1 MLYGVQQTVTYIAW
15 DTSANAGKTGD
26 SANHTLRWVKNG
38 TSAAPTNTPSEVDA
52 TNAPGLYKIT
62 LTATEWE
69 TLQGTLAGKS
79 STANVSVIPQQFTTM
94 RGPNAAPGTSGGLPT
109 VDASNKVNAK
119 LDWATDVS
127 SKPTIGTST
136 LTAQQVWEYATRTLS
151 AFGFAVT
158 LSSDAQAAIVAAIE
172 LELTN
177 DATGQAFM
185 QAIADKLANDFN
197 LDDLQVAAIATACRD
212 AVLNRLLAGNHD
224 TTGTLGK
231 LAQNLDATITSR
243 LASSSYTAPLDA
255 TATKAAARAA
265 IDDYDPP
272 TNAEMTARTLTAADY
287 FVTGDYTAPDNAG
300 IAAIKSKT
308 DNLPVQPA
316 SQGSVDAIATIL
328 AGITSL
334 AKWLR
339 AFVRK
344 DTPDS
349 TALSEINSGGGAYS
363 AATDSQEA
371 IRDRGDAA
379 WITGAGGS
387 AGAVYVLPLQS
398 TPSNS
403 GRLPETYLTAY
414 QGCKFQ
420 ATFAVTDRGNTPVDL
435 TGYDLDF
442 VTWLKATP
450 GTPVLTLSS
459 TGATPALTISGEG
472 NNQVTIDAAATSTPT
487 AGQYEWRLYGDGEI
501 ALATGTLKIEAG
513 AMPPTGG

>member
-1 MLYGVQQTVTYIAW
+1 VSGKKTVWADRV
-15 DTSANAGKTGD
+15 DTVRLSDKPAVSLATADVSGNLPANALQWNTG
-26 SANHTLRWVKNG
+26 AL
-38 TSAAPTNTPSEVDA
+38 
-52 TNAPGLYKIT
+52 
-62 LTATEWE
+62 
-69 TLQGTLAGKS
+69 
-79 STANVSVIPQQFTTM
+79 
-94 RGPNAAPGTSGGLPT
+94 
-109 VDASNKVNAK
+109 
-119 LDWATDVS
+119 
-127 SKPTIGTST
+127 PTIG
-136 LTAQQVWEYATRTLS
+136 
-151 AFGFAVT
+151 
-158 LSSDAQAAIVAAIE
+158 
-172 LELTN
+172 
-177 DATGQAFM
+177 DATA
-185 QAIADKLANDFN
+185 ANQTT
-197 LDDLQVAAIATACRD
+197 L
-212 AVLNRLLAGNHD
+212 LNRL
-224 TTGTLGK
+224 
-231 LAQNLDATITSR
+231 S
-243 LASSSYTAPLDA
+243 
-255 TATKAAARAA
+255 AARAGYLDNLNVGGNVA
-265 IDDYDPP
+265 SQADVQGITQAQRVRVLPP
-272 TNAEMTARTLTAADY
+272 SLMERPDSDSTAYRIWIYVYNEQHQAEDLDSAPTVTAENNAGTSRSTNLGT
-287 FVTGDYTAPDNAG
+287 VTKPGGTTGQYYVDYTVASDHAIEQLVFKVSATEGTVTTNYAAPSIVVDTTAVDFTATDRSNLEAIKNKLPSKSYLTGTNNSDGDVQIDEATGTVARVTLVDTCTTNSDMRGTDGANMVAPDNAG
-300 IAAIKSKT
+300 IAAIKAKT